1 METIVVGVDGSE
13 TANAALDFAAIE
25 AERHGAKLRLVTA
38 WEIHAALVTAPYN
51 ESIDAVRQL
60 AEQVASDAVARVG
73 EQHPEIDCDGVAVE
87 GQPAEVL
94 IQECEKAKAYM
105 IVIGSRGQGGFTSL
119 LLGSTSQ
126 QVIHHANCPV
136 LVVRGVC

>member
-13 TANAALDFAAIE
+13 TSNAALAFAATE
-25 AERHGAKLRLVTA
+25 AARHGAKLRIVTA

-51 ESIDAVRQL
+51 ESIDAVREL
-60 AEQVASDAVARVG
+60 AEQVAREGVARV
-73 EQHPEIDCDGVAVE
+73 ESQYPELECEGVAIE
-87 GQPAEVL
+87 GQPADVL
-94 IQECEKAKAYM
+94 IQECEKASAYM
-105 IVIGSRGQGGFTSL
+105 IVVGSRGQGGFTSL

-126 QVIHHANCPV
+126 QVIHHAHCPV

>member
-13 TANAALDFAAIE
+13 TSQSALAFAATE
-25 AERHGAKLRLVTA
+25 AARHGAKLRIVAA
-38 WEIHAALVTAPYN
+38 WEIHPALVTAPYN
-51 ESIDAVRQL
+51 ESIDAVREL
-60 AEQVASDAVARVG
+60 AEQVAKDAVAKVG
-73 EQHPEIDCDGVAVE
+73 SEHPELECEAVALE
-87 GQPAEVL
+87 GQPADVL

-105 IVIGSRGQGGFTSL
+105 IVVGSRGQGGFTSL